1 MSNKLQYHKLKK
13 DIYYSI
19 ISISIKQSEELKY
32 ENKLRKT
39 LFTFHYIIIKLFLFS
54 TLLLGSNQ
62 RKLQANDSFIIVKTV
77 GAGNISILSNEFF
90 NKNNNSIEVQLNNN
104 IMNNSY
110 QYYLN
115 CSENQTNLFKI
126 IFDKALNSTSWMFS
140 GCNNITE
147 IDFSHFDS
155 SKITEMDDM
164 FLNCSSLISLDLSN
178 FNIIDHIINTSIF
191 RGCERLEYIN
201 LKNLEIIGPKIFP
214 LSPNNS
220 IICFENEVYINLTL
234 NNIRMKVNCMK
245 NNTFNKKIE
254 GSLCYMNY
262 SEVIHNKNICKVCGN
277 DFYLENNT
285 SDNIEAINCSYLN
298 NVDII
303 ETTMTENI
311 ASLYITELT
320 EQTKQTALTE
330 QTALTKQTAL
340 TEQTEQIHFDSMLEY
355 LILKELNLS
364 DINSG
369 KDKQIPYEGYLIS
382 FTSTMNQKKNEKT
395 DNITIDLGQC
405 EENLRKDN
413 NISMNDSLYILK
425 IAKLET
431 GIKIPKIEYEV
442 YYLSDGI
449 NNIQKLNLS
458 ESCKD
463 TKIEISIRVKLNNT
477 IDKYDPK
484 SDYYNNI
491 CSKVTSQFGTDISLE
506 DRRNEFVDNNMFI
519 CEEMCDLVYFNKDTE
534 KVKCSCDVKLNLPS
548 LEDIKF
554 DKNEF
559 LHNFIDTNNF
569 ANLSV
574 MKCYKI
580 VMIFKE
586 LIHNYGF
593 YFMSFII
600 LFYFITLF
608 IFRFKS
614 YYNLKSDIA
623 EIYSAIKITEKNK
636 PKEEFSI
643 KKEKIIKMSKKSKN
657 ISKYKKSQKE
667 KQTLGNTIETDNGNI
682 NESVKKILKINKK
695 AGNEKEK
702 ENL

>member
-1 MSNKLQYHKLKK
+1 
-13 DIYYSI
+13 
-19 ISISIKQSEELKY
+19 
-32 ENKLRKT
+32 
-39 LFTFHYIIIKLFLFS
+39 
-54 TLLLGSNQ
+54 
-62 RKLQANDSFIIVKTV
+62 
-77 GAGNISILSNEFF
+77 
-90 NKNNNSIEVQLNNN
+90 
-104 IMNNSY
+104 
-110 QYYLN
+110 
-115 CSENQTNLFKI
+115 
-126 IFDKALNSTSWMFS
+126 
-140 GCNNITE
+140 
-147 IDFSHFDS
+147 
-155 SKITEMDDM
+155 
-164 FLNCSSLISLDLSN
+164 
-178 FNIIDHIINTSIF
+178 
-191 RGCERLEYIN
+191 
-201 LKNLEIIGPKIFP
+201 
-214 LSPNNS
+214 
-220 IICFENEVYINLTL
+220 
-234 NNIRMKVNCMK
+234 
-245 NNTFNKKIE
+245 
-254 GSLCYMNY
+254 
-262 SEVIHNKNICKVCGN
+262 
-277 DFYLENNT
+277 
-285 SDNIEAINCSYLN
+285 
-298 NVDII
+298 
-303 ETTMTENI
+303 
-311 ASLYITELT
+311 
-320 EQTKQTALTE
+320 
-330 QTALTKQTAL
+330 
-340 TEQTEQIHFDSMLEY
+340 
-355 LILKELNLS
+355 
-364 DINSG
+364 
-369 KDKQIPYEGYLIS
+369 
-382 FTSTMNQKKNEKT
+382 MNQKKNEKH
-395 DNITIDLGQC
+395 DNITIDLGEC

-442 YYLSDGI
+442 YYSPDGI

-657 ISKYKKSQKE
+657 ISKYKKNHKE